1 MPHVHDRGGWPD
13 DTPIDRTEHAFA
25 QWEDHTHAMLELLI
39 GPKFH
44 FNLDEFRR
52 AIEGIEPEKY
62 EAMTYYE
69 RWLTAIET
77 CLVQK
82 GVLTREEVDAR
93 VGEIERIDE

>member
-1 MPHVHDRGGWPD
+1 
-13 DTPIDRTEHAFA
+13 
-25 QWEDHTHAMLELLI
+25 LLI

-52 AIEGIEPEKY
+52 AIEGIEREKY

-82 GVLTREEVDAR
+82 GVLTREEVDER
-93 VGEIERIDE
+93 VGELVRFDQVDLWADYEGPQKDTLCIDIFEHWLEDVMV

>member
-1 MPHVHDRGGWPD
+1 MPHTHDRGGWID
-13 DTPIDRTEHAFA
+13 RAPIDRTEHAYA
-25 QWEDHTHAMLELLI
+25 QWEDHTHALLELFI
-39 GPKFH
+39 GPKNI

-52 AIEGIEPEKY
+52 AIEGIERQQY

-82 GVLTREEVDAR
+82 GVLTREE
-93 VGEIERIDE
+93 IDRKLAQEAS